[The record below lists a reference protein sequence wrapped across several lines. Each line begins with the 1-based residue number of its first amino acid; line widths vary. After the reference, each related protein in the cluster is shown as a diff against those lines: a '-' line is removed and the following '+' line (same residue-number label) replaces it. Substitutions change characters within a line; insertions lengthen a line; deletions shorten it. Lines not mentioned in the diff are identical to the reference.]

1 MNSAASFAQGA
12 MAHATRLP
20 TVVLERRLTHRRQMT
35 RFQVVGC
42 SLLTIVL
49 LIYSIAGAVPILI
62 PSAYFLLCVGLV
74 GIFAALSETHF
85 NDRFEDPDLTFAQ
98 VVVHIAL
105 ELAFL
110 LAVPQI
116 GFAFLNAVFV
126 IFAFG
131 ALRMTSRQATFAW
144 ALATMGLAPILMLTS
159 MPIGLPVTTNTERVA
174 AMLSYLLAIG
184 LCAFVGL
191 FGFSLRKTLYD
202 RTFELKAA
210 YRRIEELAE
219 LDELTGC
226 LNRRCIMHTLEE
238 EIARSHRLNL
248 PCSIALIDLDFFKRV
263 NDLYGHPAGDEVLR
277 AFAITVF
284 ANIRSIDRFGRYGG
298 EEFLLILPDMST
310 EKAARLLD
318 RLRSIIAEL
327 DWSAFSTGMRVTMSA
342 GVAALRESE
351 GSDSLLARADTALYA
366 SKARGRNR
374 ISSAEPLPS

>member
-1 MNSAASFAQGA
+1 MNSAVSFAQGA
-12 MAHATRLP
+12 VAHATPLP
-20 TVVLERRLTHRRQMT
+20 PVVLERRLAHRRRML
-35 RFQVVGC
+35 RFEAVGG
-42 SLLTIVL
+42 SLLTLVL
-49 LIYSIAGAVPILI
+49 LIYSYAGAVPILI
-62 PSAYFLLCVGLV
+62 VSAYFLSSIGLI
-74 GIFAALSETHF
+74 GIFTVLSETHF
-85 NDRFEDPDLTFAQ
+85 SERFEDPDLTFVQ
-98 VVVHIAL
+98 VMSHIAV
-105 ELAFL
+105 EVAFL
-110 LAVPQI
+110 LEAPQI

-131 ALRMTSRQATFAW
+131 SLRMTSRQATFAW
-144 ALATMGLAPILMLTS
+144 AVATVSLAPILMFTS
-159 MPIGLPVTTNTERVA
+159 MPIGLPVTTNIERVA
-174 AMLSYLLAIG
+174 AMLSYVLAIG

-191 FGFSLRKTLYD
+191 FGYSLRKTLYD

-226 LNRRCIMHTLEE
+226 LNRRCIMHSLEE
-238 EIARSHRLNL
+238 EIARCHRLNV

-284 ANIRSIDRFGRYGG
+284 ANIRSIDSFGRYGG
-298 EEFLLILPDMST
+298 EEFLLILPDT
-310 EKAARLLD
+310 AAEKAARLLD

-327 DWSAFSTGMRVTMSA
+327 DWSAFSTGKRVTMSA

-374 ISSAEPLPS
+374 ISSAER